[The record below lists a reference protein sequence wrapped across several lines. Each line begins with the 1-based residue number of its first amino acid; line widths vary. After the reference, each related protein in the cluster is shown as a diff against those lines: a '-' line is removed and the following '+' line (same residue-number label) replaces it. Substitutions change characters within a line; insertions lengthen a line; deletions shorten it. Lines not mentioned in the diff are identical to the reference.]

1 MHTTAAEQVPAVVS
15 RENTH
20 RGEPCCLNKK
30 VLELLGWMIC
40 GESSETRACSRL
52 GAAGKCV
59 WR

>member
-1 MHTTAAEQVPAVVS
+1 MNTTAAEQVPFVVVS

-40 GESSETRACSRL
+40 GQSNDIRGCSRL
-52 GAAGKCV
+52 DAAGKCV
-59 WR
+59 